1 MSSKDIPPGGLPTP
15 GHPLELSSSMGPSQ
29 GACYWGFQEKRW
41 LCHREPSG
49 LAVWTIS
56 RVVER
61 SHSCSKVTD
70 RPTLSHGPSV
80 LPQRALPRGS
90 PLVFGSKL
98 ELTNFL
104 VTPLGKRV
112 YRCTKNQPPKWPV
125 QNIAP
130 MFLQATS
137 WSRIWRTYELKTS
150 SALRT
155 TQDNWEKRCCER
167 EIKKSRR
174 QRRSTWRT
182 SRWTALEGH
191 PTKGIWHV
199 ISSTYRTCLWCK

>member
-137 WSRIWRTYELKTS
+137 WKPNMENLWAEDQQRFEDYARQ
-150 SALRT
+150 LREEVLWKGD
-155 TQDNWEKRCCER
+155 QEIEEAKEKYLTHF
-167 EIKKSRR
+167 KMD
-174 QRRSTWRT
+174 
-182 SRWTALEGH
+182 
-191 PTKGIWHV
+191 WH
-199 ISSTYRTCLWCK
+199 